1 MMAEPLVFLRHC
13 VGVDG
18 QTYCAPGL
26 RAFCARHGA
35 TVRQLAR
42 DGIPASQ
49 AEATGDAMAV
59 QAAARARRE
68 HAARTTA
75 P

>member
-1 MMAEPLVFLRHC
+1 MAEPLVFLRHC

-26 RAFCARHGA
+26 RAFCRRHGLSL
-35 TVRQLAR
+35 RQLAR
-42 DGIPASQ
+42 EGIPVSK
-49 AEATGDAMAV
+49 AEATGDAMALH
-59 QAAARARRE
+59 AAARARLE
-68 HAARTTA
+68 HEEARNGA